1 MDIIKDI
8 EEKKENENEIRLIFF
23 NLTFEIKGGSKKCN
37 MYNCCPSRG
46 KKKCYNYLPRKLSGN
61 IKSESVCQKFI
72 PGNNSRIYPSKAIQL

>member
-46 KKKCYNYLPRKLSGN
+46 KKKIRL
-61 IKSESVCQKFI
+61 
-72 PGNNSRIYPSKAIQL
+72 